1 MNEKEPLKITLEDL
15 GEEMKSEAATPERGK
30 LADSAAELGHKVG
43 GAVMGSASRVAQ
55 KIADTTTEATSR
67 SAEAVKD
74 KVTETIQA
82 QSKATADAI
91 EARLREI
98 DWKEEAQKGAEGGL
112 RWISK
117 RLEEL
122 AEKLRPDKETPTDTP
137 NEKSA

>member
-1 MNEKEPLKITLEDL
+1 MNEKEPLKITMEDL
-15 GEEMKSEAATPERGK
+15 GEEIQPEMASPDRGK
-30 LADSAAELGHKVG
+30 LAAGAADLGHKVG
-43 GAVMGSASRVAQ
+43 GAVKGSASRVAQ

-82 QSKATADAI
+82 QSKATAEAV

-98 DWKEEAQKGAEGGL
+98 AWKEEAQKGAEGGL
-112 RWISK
+112 RWISQ

-122 AEKLRPDKETPTDTP
+122 AEKLHSD
-137 NEKSA
+137 EKSPPTPKDEKPS